1 MMPYPGP
8 GPAVINT
15 QPTEQQQPGFVGPQV
30 GQKYFAYY
38 TNIFIKTY

>member
-15 QPTEQQQPGFVGPQV
+15 QPAQQQEPGFVGPQV
-30 GQKYFAYY
+30 GQNYFEYLLKYFY
-38 TNIFIKTY
+38 K